1 MRNMKFIVNVVLAV
15 SSIAALAQESARTV
29 QYHSQDIVAI
39 RAKVKYT
46 TLIELPTTEKIM
58 EAATGD
64 KDFWIVDVVGNFC
77 FVHPAKQGIA
87 SNLNLITDKGNIYSF
102 TLQDI
107 SGSPGEPDLK
117 VIVEPADRSAIV
129 AASGPAQFVPAAQLE
144 QSKQQVAALQSHV
157 EQAVDEYKSGY
168 PTQLKFDYV
177 YKANQAPFD
186 IQSIYHD
193 DKFTYIKTNA
203 PEKFSVYEMKDG
215 KPNLVTYDLRE
226 GTYIIPKIMD
236 DGYVELGKEADELCA
251 ERITRHDR
259 EQPYFSHRRAGR
271 DARRTA
277 SRANTARPFR
287 AAQGRLAEE
296 PQDVRLLGAA
306 LLVIVAALFSSTGK
320 KTPAQQAAAKGQPPQ
335 PTLQDNTDNNVQ
347 DMKNQVQA
355 ERQKEQQAAMAAAA
369 GQDPALASATPAQ
382 QAAAAAFGPSGEAP
396 TSCGPGRPCGQ
407 AQQGTMPPQ
416 LTPEQQQAQLIAA
429 KERER
434 ADNSR
439 FASNLVYSRLAEQR
453 NSSRNSKARRCP
465 SSMTIPSGRQRR
477 VSLTHEPEK
486 EQEETPGG
494 YKRPLEANIDSAVGQ
509 PYLVYEGSVLDTVL

>member
-1 MRNMKFIVNVVLAV
+1 MRLVKVIVNVVLAV
-15 SSIAALAQESARTV
+15 SSVTAFGQESARTV

-58 EAATGD
+58 QAATGD

-107 SGSPGEPDLK
+107 SGSSAEPDLK

-144 QSKQQVAALQSHV
+144 QSKQQVNALQSHV

-226 GTYIIPKIMD
+226 GTYIIPKVMD
-236 DGYVELGKEADELCA
+236 DGYVELGKKKMS
-251 ERITRHDR
+251 
-259 EQPYFSHRRAGR
+259 F
-271 DARRTA
+271 AR
-277 SRANTARPFR
+277 
-287 AAQGRLAEE
+287 
-296 PQDVRLLGAA
+296 
-306 LLVIVAALFSSTGK
+306 
-320 KTPAQQAAAKGQPPQ
+320 KG
-335 PTLQDNTDNNVQ
+335 
-347 DMKNQVQA
+347 
-355 ERQKEQQAAMAAAA
+355 
-369 GQDPALASATPAQ
+369 
-382 QAAAAAFGPSGEAP
+382 
-396 TSCGPGRPCGQ
+396 
-407 AQQGTMPPQ
+407 
-416 LTPEQQQAQLIAA
+416 
-429 KERER
+429 
-434 ADNSR
+434 
-439 FASNLVYSRLAEQR
+439 
-453 NSSRNSKARRCP
+453 
-465 SSMTIPSGRQRR
+465 
-477 VSLTHEPEK
+477 
-486 EQEETPGG
+486 
-494 YKRPLEANIDSAVGQ
+494 
-509 PYLVYEGSVLDTVL
+509 